1 MHIYQYTCTIKINH
15 SMYKLENKTIDLII
29 STTLGTTNTN
39 TKFSKLYNIQKLDA
53 KLLDYVQ
60 LFKQLH
66 KYGMS

>member
-1 MHIYQYTCTIKINH
+1 
-15 SMYKLENKTIDLII
+15 MYKLENKTIDLII
-29 STTLGTTNTN
+29 STTFGTTNTN
-39 TKFSKLYNIQKLDA
+39 TKLNKLYNIHILDA